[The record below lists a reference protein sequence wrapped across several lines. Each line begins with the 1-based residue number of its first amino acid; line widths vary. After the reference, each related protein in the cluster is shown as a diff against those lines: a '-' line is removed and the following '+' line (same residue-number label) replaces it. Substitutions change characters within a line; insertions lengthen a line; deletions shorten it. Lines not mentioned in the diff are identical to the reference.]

1 MKPPCGTL
9 NTMRASS
16 ATVSDQLNC
25 LYACAEIG
33 FEDHATLLEAS
44 RLLITLTSYDPA
56 AFTDDEVLY
65 IQTQMRDAE
74 FYATRYFT
82 DKFNRNINNEGY

>member
-1 MKPPCGTL
+1 
-9 NTMRASS
+9 MRASFP
-16 ATVSDQLNC
+16 TVSDQLNC

-33 FEDHATLLEAS
+33 YDDHETLLEAS
-44 RLLITLTSYDPA
+44 RLLIILTSYDPA

-74 FYATRYFT
+74 FYANRYFQT
-82 DKFNRNINNEGY
+82 KFNRNINNEG